1 MEQLLG
7 RRWSSTDLT
16 PTLWLLYSF
25 ALTKLRSAGK
35 EQEAL
40 AAIKD
45 AYPAYLMAGQPEEL
59 QHLFA
64 DVAP

>member
-1 MEQLLG
+1 VEQLLG

-16 PTLWLLYSF
+16 PSDPNLELLYSF
-25 ALTKLRSAGK
+25 ALRSAGK